1 MITSIRIQGLRGIRD
16 GQIDGLAPLTM
27 IVGPNG
33 CGKSTVLEALGV
45 ACAGTSPSAA
55 FEALATREWL
65 GTAGMKYWFDE
76 KGADVDATFEPNTV
90 SGAEQSPSR
99 VRLHRTQQHPNDLV
113 VNQLQTDGAILNV
126 HFCTVDEDGCLTGR
140 GHVFPGRLPFAMQG
154 NFVDRPAG
162 ASARFH
168 GGHFSSALRSALT
181 AIKLSS
187 WYDDW
192 FKYLQEL
199 RPNVTSIESI
209 AVGDRDEPHLFEG
222 KPRIGYPLAYAGDG
236 FRRALLLAG
245 AFARA
250 KGGVAAIDEPEVFAH
265 PGMFGAI
272 ASLMRLAVHDGT
284 QVVFATHSLEFI
296 ATALRVFEDEPEK
309 VAVIGLRMEAGVL
322 DPVVIEGPDAKRRV
336 LELGHDVRL

>member
-1 MITSIRIQGLRGIRD
+1 
-16 GQIDGLAPLTM
+16 M

-45 ACAGTSPSAA
+45 ACAGRSPKAA
-55 FEALATREWL
+55 FEALASREWL
-65 GTAGMKYWFDE
+65 GIAGMKYWFDE
-76 KGADVDATFEPNTV
+76 KGAVVEATFEPGD
-90 SGAEQSPSR
+90 GAELSTSTVGVLRMQIISS
-99 VRLHRTQQHPNDLV
+99 VLGLLQMQPNGSSVD
-113 VNQLQTDGAILNV
+113 AV
-126 HFCTVDEDGCLTGR
+126 HCNFNEDGVITGFE
-140 GHVFPGRLPFAMQG
+140 GSQEGRLPFALQG

-162 ASARFH
+162 ANARFQ
-168 GGHFSSALRSALT
+168 GGRFSSALRTALT
-181 AIKLSS
+181 SIKMSS

-199 RPNVTSIESI
+199 RPNVTSIESL
-209 AVGDRDEPHLFEG
+209 AVGERDEPHVFEG
-222 KPRIGYPLAYAGDG
+222 SPRIGYPLAYAGDG

-272 ASLMRLAVHDGT
+272 ASLMRLSVHDGT
-284 QVVFATHSLEFI
+284 QVVFATHSLEFV
-296 ATALRVFEDEPEK
+296 ATALRVFEEEPEK
-309 VAVIGLRMEAGVL
+309 VVVIGLRMEAGVL
-322 DPVVIEGPDAKRRV
+322 DPVVISGPDARRRV

>member
-27 IVGPNG
+27 IVGANG

-45 ACAGTSPSAA
+45 ACAGPSPNAV
-55 FEALATREWL
+55 FEALASREWL
-65 GTAGMKYWFDE
+65 GLAGMKYWFDDN
-76 KGADVDATFEPNTV
+76 GAVVDATFDSDGPAEPLTL
-90 SGAEQSPSR
+90 G
-99 VRLHRTQQHPNDLV
+99 VRLRRS
-113 VNQLQTDGAILNV
+113 QTDPRIL
-126 HFCTVDEDGCLTGR
+126 TVQRVQPGGTSSAPLDGYIDEDGAWLAITPA
-140 GHVFPGRLPFAMQG
+140 VPGQFPFALQG

-162 ASARFH
+162 ATARFQ
-168 GGHFSSALRSALT
+168 GGRFSSALRTALS

-272 ASLMRLAVHDGT
+272 ASLMRLVVHDGT

-296 ATALRVFEDEPEK
+296 ATVLQVFENEPEK
-309 VAVIGLRMEAGVL
+309 VAVIGLRMDAGVL

-336 LELGHDVRL
+336 LEFGHDVRL